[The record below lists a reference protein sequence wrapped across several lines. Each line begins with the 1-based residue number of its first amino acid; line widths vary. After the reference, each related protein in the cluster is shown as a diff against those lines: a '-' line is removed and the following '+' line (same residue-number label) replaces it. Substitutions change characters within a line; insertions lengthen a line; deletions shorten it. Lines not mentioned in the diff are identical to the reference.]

1 MSGEYNGEIRIFKIT
16 IVSRV
21 STISGH
27 VYTQKKSKCY
37 LLFIYRIDTLHI
49 MEYMNEINSLRM
61 GTSGEDGCGIGSHQV
76 KARNTIDLGLH
87 VRVTSQ
93 EASCFH
99 GFLSHA
105 PYTFQ

>member
-1 MSGEYNGEIRIFKIT
+1 MFTLR
-16 IVSRV
+16 
-21 STISGH
+21 
-27 VYTQKKSKCY
+27 KSLNVIYY
-37 LLFIYRIDTLHI
+37 LFTVDTLHI

-93 EASCFH
+93 EANCFH